1 MKKEVTSIL
10 NDERR
15 HSEMIRLLYNYAT
28 SELPQL
34 ERQINLLSAE
44 LGVVTEEVNLI
55 KSGLT

>member
-1 MKKEVTSIL
+1 
-10 NDERR
+10 
-15 HSEMIRLLYNYAT
+15 MIRLLYNYAT

>member
-28 SELPQL
+28 SELP
-34 ERQINLLSAE
+34 
-44 LGVVTEEVNLI
+44 
-55 KSGLT
+55 